1 MRRLGNGTGWIRLA
15 VGVVLVGL
23 WSTPGTALGQ
33 SLKEQIVGTWQ
44 LVSQY
49 TEEKGVKS
57 YPYGDKP
64 VGLLVFDASG
74 NVSQF
79 LAKPNLPKF
88 AIDNRLKGTDK
99 EYRDVMQ
106 GMLASIGTYT
116 VEGSTVTVKWIAS
129 SYPNRAGTTEKRTY
143 SISGDELSGSNP
155 TASSGGTSITK
166 WVRAK

>member
-1 MRRLGNGTGWIRLA
+1 MLKKVVIA
-15 VGVVLVGL
+15 VVLCLFVAGL
-23 WSTPGTALGQ
+23 LSAPGIALGQ

-57 YPYGDKP
+57 YPYGNKP

-155 TASSGGTSITK
+155 TSTTGGISITK